1 MGGGSTTQETDSKT
15 VNKPPRWFN
24 DAAIKSLRVAD
35 EINQAGY
42 VPYMGNQVAAFTPM
56 QQAGMQGVADWA
68 SAASGGPKM
77 DAMAGM
83 PQATVDGS
91 GVAGYE
97 SATGM
102 MRNLDLMRQRFPKQ
116 YDQLAR
122 FGGDL
127 LSDPS
132 RPPSDIKDSPWAV
145 GEEAQ
150 KSYNRQNGGG
160 AGGAGGAGG
169 PLDAFF
175 GNKGPYSTKDL
186 LRQGFTSG
194 GGVGGM
200 AAFMGIP
207 YYSNRGGAT
216 GHGGAGS
223 GGMTSAY
230 KQLYDRDILMGRNPW
245 ANSMMPPAAEPQPE
259 TPLPTYNSPAKWW

>member
-24 DAAIKSLRVAD
+24 DAAIKSLQVAD
-35 EINQAGY
+35 QINQAGY

-56 QQAGMQGVADWA
+56 QQGAMQSASDWA
-68 SAASGGPKM
+68 SAANGTGKV

-83 PQATVDGS
+83 PQASVDGS
-91 GVAGYE
+91 GIAGYE

-102 MRNLDLMRQRFPKQ
+102 MRNLEQMRQRFPKQ

-145 GEEAQ
+145 GEEAK
-150 KSYNRQNGGG
+150 KSYTRETGG
-160 AGGAGGAGG
+160 AGGRAGST
-169 PLDAFF
+169 LDAFF
-175 GNKGPYSTKDL
+175 GNKGPYSMQDL
-186 LRQGFTSG
+186 LKQGFTSG

-200 AAFMGIP
+200 AAFMGTP

-223 GGMTSAY
+223 GGMTSAFQ
-230 KQLYDRDILMGRNPW
+230 QLYDRDILMGRNPW
-245 ANSMMPPAAEPQPE
+245 ANSMRPPVAEPQPE

>member
-15 VNKPPRWFN
+15 VNKPPKWFN

-68 SAASGGPKM
+68 SAANGTPKM

-102 MRNLDLMRQRFPKQ
+102 MRNLEQIKERFPKQ
-116 YDQLAR
+116 YNQLSR

-145 GEEAQ
+145 GEEA
-150 KSYNRQNGGG
+150 KKAYARETGGAGGG
-160 AGGAGGAGG
+160 AGNT
-169 PLDAFF
+169 LDAFF
-175 GNKGPYSTKDL
+175 GNKGPYSMQDL
-186 LRQGFTSG
+186 LKQGFTSG
-194 GGVGGM
+194 GGIGGM
-200 AAFMGIP
+200 AAFMGTP
-207 YYSNRGGAT
+207 YYSNRGGA
-216 GHGGAGS
+216 AGN
-223 GGMTSAY
+223 GRMTSAFR
-230 KQLYDRDILMGRNPW
+230 QLYDRDILMGRNPW
-245 ANSMMPPAAEPQPE
+245 ATSMKPPVAEPQPE
-259 TPLPTYNSPAKWW
+259 TPLPTYNSPNKWW